1 MTKKKRKRV
10 VGDYIIDKIN
20 NRPRGR
26 EAVMKFI
33 EFSRRK
39 RRVTKESLLT
49 DGYEQKKL
57 IFHTVKTKKK
67 SPILNKGDVVRISIK
82 TQYGI
87 GRIGKIDG
95 ITNERAYVN
104 IIFRDGIFIID
115 FPFKFFEV
123 EKANK
128 KEKEG
133 YETLEEGI
141 NAKEVADKL

>member
-1 MTKKKRKRV
+1 MKKKRRRV

-20 NRPRGR
+20 NRPRGS
-26 EAVMKFI
+26 EAVKKI
-33 EFSRRK
+33 LEFNIRK
-39 RRVTKESLLT
+39 KRVLRKSSIT

-87 GRIGKIDG
+87 GRIGKIDD
-95 ITNERAYVN
+95 ITNEKAYVN
-104 IIFRDGIFIID
+104 IIFRDGIFTID

-128 KEKEG
+128 KEKES

-141 NAKEVADKL
+141 NAKEIADKL